1 MTPEKQ
7 IYDADQARLVLE
19 NEQFQQAFTD
29 IEQEIWQAWKNSPAR
44 DEEGRRELFRL
55 LKTSEKFKVMLQSRL
70 ATGQLAGLE
79 LEQQRQQETQSRAQG
94 IDTTGWSSLYSGTL

>member
-19 NEQFQQAFTD
+19 NEQFAAAMAD
-29 IEQEIWQAWKNSPAR
+29 IETEIWTAWKSSPVR

-55 LKTSEKFKVMLQSRL
+55 LKSAEKFASMLKTRL
-70 ATGQLAGLE
+70 ETGKLAQLNLK
-79 LEQQRQQETQSRAQG
+79 QQAEMLAAERS
-94 IDTTGWSSLYSGTL
+94 IDTRGWSSPYL